1 MSNFPNQPVSPS
13 VLLPVLTD
21 AHCHLDHLSQ
31 PEEILKKAQ
40 SVGVKHFIVNG
51 VWKSP
56 GCFGKALDLATR
68 HSCVSPT
75 VAIHPHD
82 CAHAPAEDWEEFAR
96 LANDPRV
103 VAVGE
108 TGLDF
113 HYHHSPASRQQ
124 EAFRWTIALA
134 KRVKK
139 PLVLHIRQA
148 EREAL
153 NILKEENASQV
164 GGQVHCFSGG
174 PDGARQFLDL
184 GFYLSFSGTITY
196 KNSDQIR
203 EAACLTPRDRLLVET
218 DSPYL
223 APQSHRGQRN
233 EPAFLPE
240 TAQLL
245 GKIRGEDWMNLAHQT
260 TQNANCLFQC
270 RVEV

>member
-1 MSNFPNQPVSPS
+1 MSN
-13 VLLPVLTD
+13 LPDLID

-31 PEEILKKAQ
+31 PEETLKKAQ
-40 SVGVKHFIVNG
+40 LVGVNHFIVNG

-56 GCFGKALDLATR
+56 GCFGNALDLAAR
-68 HSCVSPT
+68 HSCISPT

-82 CAHAPAEDWEEFAR
+82 CAHVPAEDWEELER
-96 LANDPRV
+96 LAGDPKV
-103 VAVGE
+103 VAIGE
-108 TGLDF
+108 TGLDY

-124 EAFRWTIALA
+124 EAFRWIIALA

-139 PLVLHIRQA
+139 PLVLHIREA
-148 EREAL
+148 EKEAL

-174 PDGARQFLDL
+174 PDWAREFLAL

-196 KNSDQIR
+196 KKADQIR
-203 EAACLTPRDRLLVET
+203 EAARLTPRDRLLVET

-240 TAQLL
+240 IARQL
-245 GKIRGEDWMNLAHQT
+245 GEIRSEDWITLAHQT
-260 TQNANCLFQC
+260 TQNAYKLFN
-270 RVEV
+270 VGSS